1 MLRTAI
7 RKISSI
13 TKGGE
18 SYIEKEL
25 NYGAN
30 NYHPLPVVLC
40 KGEGM
45 YLWDISGKRY
55 YDFLAAYSAVNQGH
69 CHPKIVEAMIS
80 QAKILSITSRAFH
93 NNLLGETEEL
103 LCKTFGF
110 DKALMMNS
118 GVEAGESAVKIAR
131 RWGYEV
137 KGIPA
142 NQARIVFCS
151 NNFWGRTIA
160 ACASSDDP
168 ERYKNF
174 GPFAGLNFQ
183 IIPYD
188 NVDALEQALSN
199 KNVAGFIF
207 EPIQGE
213 AGVVVP
219 STGYYT
225 KVRELCTKYNVL
237 MIADEIQT
245 GIGRAGKLLCLE
257 WENVKPDI
265 VTLAKSLSGGLMPIS
280 AVLAKNEAMQVL
292 IPGSHGS
299 TFGGNPMACRVV
311 QASLSVVKDEKLVE
325 NSEKMGQIFRN
336 RMSTLIG
343 GQVSEVRGK
352 GLMNAFVIK
361 SGKGAWDLC
370 VKLAQ
375 NGLLA
380 KPTHE
385 NIIRF
390 TPPLIINEAQ
400 LNECMDII
408 IKAVNELQ

>member
-7 RKISSI
+7 KKFSSI

-25 NYGAN
+25 IYGAN
-30 NYHPLPVVLC
+30 NYSPLSVVLS
-40 KGEGM
+40 KGKGI
-45 YLWDISGKRY
+45 YVWDTAGKQY
-55 YDFLAAYSAVNQGH
+55 YDFLAGYSAANQGH
-69 CHPKIVEAMIS
+69 CHPKIVEAMYS
-80 QAKILSITSRAFH
+80 QAKTLTITSRAFH
-93 NNLLGETEEL
+93 HNLLGETEEI

-110 DKALMMNS
+110 DKALMMNT

-142 NQARIVFCS
+142 NQAKVVFCS

-160 ACASSDDP
+160 ACGSSDDP
-168 ERYKNF
+168 DRYKNF
-174 GPFAGLNFQ
+174 GPFTGLNFQ

-188 NVDALEQALSN
+188 NIEVLEQALSD
-199 KNVAGFIF
+199 KNVAGFMF

-213 AGVVVP
+213 AGIVVP
-219 STGYYT
+219 FTGYCT

-237 MIADEIQT
+237 MIADEVQT
-245 GIGRAGKLLCLE
+245 GIGRTGKLLCID
-257 WENVKPDI
+257 WENIKPDI

-280 AVLAKNEAMQVL
+280 AVLAKNDIMKVL
-292 IPGSHGS
+292 VPGSHGS
-299 TFGGNPMACRVV
+299 TYGGNPMACRVA
-311 QASLSVVKDEKLVE
+311 QASISVIKDEKLVE
-325 NSEKMGQIFRN
+325 NSEKMGRIFRE
-336 RMSTLIG
+336 RISTLIG
-343 GQVSEVRGK
+343 GQISEIRGK
-352 GLMNAFVIK
+352 GLMNAIVIK

-380 KPTHE
+380 KPTHD

-390 TPPLIINEAQ
+390 TPPLIINEVQ
-400 LNECMDII
+400 LNESIDII
-408 IKAVNELQ
+408 IKSIKEL